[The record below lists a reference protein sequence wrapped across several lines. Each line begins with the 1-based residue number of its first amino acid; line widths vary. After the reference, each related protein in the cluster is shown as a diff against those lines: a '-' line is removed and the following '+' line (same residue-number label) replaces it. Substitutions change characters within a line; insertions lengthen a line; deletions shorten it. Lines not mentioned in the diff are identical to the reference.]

1 MDGVL
6 TGNPVRDGSKKEAE
20 MPMSNWTQL
29 ADEWLAKVNAARQL
43 DVTVLPS
50 INGIRDLPPTA
61 ETVIVDGFNTNQL
74 PRVRKSSWTADFY
87 AQKKEEWQKMF
98 SFWKKYL
105 LDNISMEF
113 NVSYLLSVN

>member
-1 MDGVL
+1 MYFFAHRPEIFLHLLKKIHGWRIVL
-6 TGNPVRDGSKKEAE
+6 VGNPVRNGSKKEAE

-74 PRVRKSSWTADFY
+74 PRVRKSS
-87 AQKKEEWQKMF
+87 
-98 SFWKKYL
+98 
-105 LDNISMEF
+105 
-113 NVSYLLSVN
+113 